1 MPIFKISELIKE
13 INDGVSV
20 TVELEENFYDKLGTI
35 IKDGKGELPIKI
47 NVNVREPEDE
57 KN

>member
-13 INDGVSV
+13 MLDGFSV

-47 NVNVREPEDE
+47 NVKVREPEDE